1 MGKEV
6 DRIADQFRR
15 AFDGEA
21 WHGPSVLPLLNGVT
35 AEQAAARPIPG
46 AHTIWEL
53 TQHIRA
59 WESACLRRL
68 NGDPAQLPDSED
80 WVAIND
86 FSEASWEQAKQG
98 LVDTHN
104 QLLAALASLDD
115 SRLDQPIMEYPEIPF
130 SSTYVTLHGGVQHDL
145 YHAGQI
151 AILKKALGI
160 GVSYRVNTVCRVAA
174 ACLRFEAKRFSG
186 WWTNSAVGKSSWSII

>member
-1 MGKEV
+1 MSEV
-6 DRIADQFRR
+6 ERIRDQYRR

-21 WHGPSVLPLLNGVT
+21 WHGPSVLPLLKDVT

-59 WESACLRRL
+59 WEGACLRRL
-68 NGDPAQLPDSED
+68 NGDPAQLPDTED
-80 WVAIND
+80 WEALND
-86 FSEASWEQAKQG
+86 FSEASWDKTKQN

-104 QLLAALASLDD
+104 KLLAAIAALDD
-115 SRLDQPIMEYPEIPF
+115 AKLDQPIVDHPEIPF
-130 SSTYVTLHGGVQHDL
+130 SNTYVTLHGGVQHDL

-151 AILKKALGI
+151 AILKKALG
-160 GVSYRVNTVCRVAA
+160 
-174 ACLRFEAKRFSG
+174 L
-186 WWTNSAVGKSSWSII
+186 